1 MAGISQM
8 RRRDF
13 IAGLASM
20 GGWTSTLCAQSSSRR
35 YRIGMLDTSARHLNP
50 NLRHLEQALRERG
63 YIEGQNL
70 TFEYRSG
77 DGRNESF
84 AELASELV
92 RLNVDLIVTRG
103 TPAAL
108 AAKAASATVPVVMAA
123 AGDPWAIAGGA
134 ARPAGNL
141 TGFSGSVRGAEGK
154 RVGILHDMLP
164 KV

>member
-1 MAGISQM
+1 M

-20 GGWTSTLCAQSSSRR
+20 GGSPTLYAQSSSRR
-35 YRIGMLDTSARHLNP
+35 YRVGMLDTSARHLNP

-70 TFEYRSG
+70 TFEYRSP

-84 AELASELV
+84 AELAKELV
-92 RLNVDLIVTRG
+92 HLDVDVIVTRG

-123 AGDPWAIAGGA
+123 AGDPQAIIRGGVPPA
-134 ARPAGNL
+134 ANL
-141 TGFSGSVRGAEGK
+141 TGFGAFAPGAERK
-154 RVGILHDMLP
+154 
-164 KV
+164 